1 MDCSPQAPL
10 SMEFS
15 RKEYQNGLPFPTPGN
30 LLDSGIEPA
39 SLISSVLAGG
49 LFTTIP
55 SGKPQ
60 EVTFWD
66 PFLAFKPKHSAQFLH
81 QEAIS
86 QKIHFDP
93 GETPEFYGTLWKQ
106 IHRKK
111 CDRYSVSVSWGCH
124 YKLPW
129 AWCLKQRNNLWFG
142 NQKSEISKIGS
153 FWKFWRGIHSIP
165 LS

>member
-1 MDCSPQAPL
+1 MCVCVCVRTQSYPTLLNPMDCSPQAPL
-10 SMEFS
+10 SVEFS

-66 PFLAFKPKHSAQFLH
+66 PFLASKPKHSAQFLH

-124 YKLPW
+124 YKLP
-129 AWCLKQRNNLWFG
+129 
-142 NQKSEISKIGS
+142 
-153 FWKFWRGIHSIP
+153 
-165 LS
+165 